1 MGLDNIPK
9 TYPCESIAVRN
20 SDNQIDCKA
29 TQECGNCPYMNE
41 YQSDPLLENT
51 SPVHGMFGTD
61 CWYRGKYGNYMLA
74 DLKKYNSDFDN
85 DMPSDFYGN
94 TEEGIDADT
103 CIEMSD
109 VMFQYM
115 EAWSYAVNKMV
126 KEGELPE
133 QNRDSYIRD
142 WIYAAWWLKFVGNT
156 SDGSAV
162 WY

>member
-41 YQSDPLLENT
+41 YLSDPLLKDT
-51 SPVHGMFGTD
+51 SPVYGFLGTD
-61 CWYRGKYGNYMLA
+61 CWYRGKYGNSMLD
-74 DLKKYNSDFDN
+74 DLKRYNQDFAYE
-85 DMPSDFYGN
+85 MTSDFYGN
-94 TEEGIDADT
+94 SDEGIDEDT
-103 CIEMSD
+103 CLEMSEI
-109 VMFQYM
+109 MFKYM
-115 EAWSYAVNKMV
+115 EAWSYTVNKMV
-126 KEGELPE
+126 KNGELPE
-133 QNRDSYIRD
+133 QNRDGYIRD

-156 SDGSAV
+156 SEGSAV